1 MRDIERS
8 VAFYV
13 GKLGFE
19 EMLRLDRDGRRW
31 LIYLRIT
38 DEHYLKV
45 FPDRAAGRRRW
56 GTIPCVWRCRTSTGP
71 CGNSRRWGCRTT
83 GRRRG
88 GAIGNWQ
95 AWIEDLDGH
104 RIEPMQMMPH
114 SLQVA
119 AIARRVTA

>member
-1 MRDIERS
+1 MCLAVPDVDRT
-8 VAFYV
+8 
-13 GKLGFE
+13 
-19 EMLRLDRDGRRW
+19 LRELEAMGVP
-31 LIYLRIT
+31 
-38 DEHYLKV
+38 HYRPKA
-45 FPDRAAGRRRW
+45 R
-56 GTIPCVWRCRTSTGP
+56 
-71 CGNSRRWGCRTT
+71 
-83 GRRRG
+83 